1 MNKEMLYLYV
11 AWSTLQSQVAFI
23 FSLFS
28 LDNRIIAD
36 ANTGEKK
43 QTNKKY
49 VFLATL
55 IIF

>member
-23 FSLFS
+23 FLLFS